1 MTLNTGND
9 LNTLLKPLFTGL
21 LALFV
26 FVVLGLFVASLA
38 IDANRFK
45 PEIETAAASA
55 GIELAIEGN
64 IDWQLLP
71 PGIAL
76 NQVSFTLNDKSMAGN
91 ADQLAIGINFKI
103 LASLLNQST
112 QLPISNL
119 DVKNSRV
126 LVAIPNSLPLQLSQ
140 INLAVNDIN
149 TQGQPFTYDID
160 LLAPYSVKVSSS
172 AELSIALNNQ
182 YQPESFSVNNLDPVS
197 YTHLTLPTTER
208 V

>member
-1 MTLNTGND
+1 MNM
-9 LNTLLKPLFTGL
+9 LLKPLFTGL

-76 NQVSFTLNDKSMAGN
+76 NQVSFTLNE
-91 ADQLAIGINFKI
+91 IGR
-103 LASLLNQST
+103 AH
-112 QLPISNL
+112 
-119 DVKNSRV
+119 V
-126 LVAIPNSLPLQLSQ
+126 
-140 INLAVNDIN
+140 
-149 TQGQPFTYDID
+149 
-160 LLAPYSVKVSSS
+160 
-172 AELSIALNNQ
+172 
-182 YQPESFSVNNLDPVS
+182 
-197 YTHLTLPTTER
+197 
-208 V
+208 